1 GLLAILAVALV
12 FVVASGIAS
21 HYIHKSAIN
30 GSESGVTGNI
40 AIFSSH
46 AVAVADQSAQTRY
59 STWPKALDYI
69 KENPIK
75 GVGAYNSRVK
85 LNLLAYKSGVQDI
98 KLQPFNNDLLGMLVD
113 LGLVG
118 VIAFGP
124 VIAAL
129 FISLARSFKQH
140 WSAPSAPYALAA
152 IAMLIQSNFFQS
164 ILLARLWVVVGIA
177 LAGLYLKPGRKELIE

>member
-1 GLLAILAVALV
+1 VALV

-69 KENPIK
+69 KENPLE

-85 LNLLAYKSGVQDI
+85 LNLPAYNKGVQDI

-113 LGLVG
+113 LGLIG
-118 VIAFGP
+118 VVAFGP

-140 WSAPSAPYALAA
+140 WAAPSAPYVLAA

-177 LAGLYLKPGRKELIE
+177 LAGLYLKPGRKGLLE